1 MENVIYLHQKNIRE
15 ISLESR
21 PHEELG
27 YNYDEHDDYREL
39 GDGTLSDAGLVNIE
53 TLINSLTEMRSH
65 GATHVA
71 CDWHGDHGE
80 LDLYGVEY
88 RLATQEEIDAH
99 HNKNKAK
106 EEASKQREI
115 DALEKRLKAL
125 KDE

>member
-39 GDGTLSDAGLVNIE
+39 GDGTLSDAGLINIE
-53 TLINSLTEMRSH
+53 TLINNLTEMRSH

-71 CDWHGDHGE
+71 CDWHCDHGE

-99 HNKNKAK
+99 HNWNKAK
-106 EEASKQREI
+106 EETSKQREI